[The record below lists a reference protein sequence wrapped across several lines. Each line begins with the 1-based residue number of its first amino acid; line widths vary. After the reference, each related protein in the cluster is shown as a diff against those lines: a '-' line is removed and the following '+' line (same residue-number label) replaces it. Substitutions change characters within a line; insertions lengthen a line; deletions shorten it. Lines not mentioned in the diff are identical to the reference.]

1 MLPVY
6 PVDGGKQIGGCT
18 PVPLEY
24 VRCGS
29 GNRSV
34 EGLVDFKKIID
45 SVLVVILA
53 YERRIQFSR
62 KRGPGTRPIL
72 SLGTS
77 STPWIENR
85 KTPITIFGGCV
96 PAIQNHIG
104 SDRDVA
110 SGNRSDNQG
119 LIASQRDGTGAGN

>member
-6 PVDGGKQIGGCT
+6 QVDGGKQIGGCT

-62 KRGPGTRPIL
+62 KRGVNALYRH
-72 SLGTS
+72 
-77 STPWIENR
+77 R
-85 KTPITIFGGCV
+85 
-96 PAIQNHIG
+96 
-104 SDRDVA
+104 
-110 SGNRSDNQG
+110 SGNLHFIRSESCIDQIVTEHLNIIVEEECPIIHKGSVYLNRCCFRKQD
-119 LIASQRDGTGAGN
+119 DGEDK